1 MADLFRGTTALVTG
15 ASRGIGADFAEL
27 LARRGAN
34 LVLVARTVADLEQVA
49 AKARRHGVKADVYPA
64 DLARADAAVT
74 LVGWLEAHG
83 IVVDHLVNN
92 AGIGPHGN
100 FADTP
105 PERHLQTVNL
115 NVRAVTELA
124 SRLLP
129 GMLARHRGGIL
140 NVASTAAFQGLAWLP
155 VYSGTK
161 AYVVTWSEGVW
172 ASLRGTGVRCTC
184 LCPGPVDTPFFDSNE
199 HAIRPP
205 RFLMQSSSRVAAI
218 GLRAY
223 ERDRCLVISSWLFA
237 LAAWS
242 VRLMPRSV
250 VARFGALYTA
260 RH

>member
-1 MADLFRGTTALVTG
+1 MTDPFAGTTALVTG
-15 ASRGIGADFAEL
+15 ASRGIGAEFAEA

-34 LVLVARTVADLEQVA
+34 LVLVARTVNELEQVA
-49 AKARRHGVKADVYPA
+49 AKARAHGVKAEVYRA
-64 DLARADAAVT
+64 DLREPDAAAT
-74 LVGWLEAHG
+74 LVRWLEGRG
-83 IVVDHLVNN
+83 IAVDHLVNN

-100 FADTP
+100 FAATP
-105 PERHLQTVNL
+105 PARHLQTLEV

-124 SRLLP
+124 ARLLP
-129 GMLARHRGGIL
+129 GMLVRRRGGIL

-161 AYVVTWSEGVW
+161 AYVVTWSEGLW

-184 LCPGPVDTPFFDSNE
+184 LCPGPVDTAFFDHNE
-199 HAIRPP
+199 HARRPP
-205 RFLMQSSSRVAAI
+205 RFLRQSSRRVAEI
-218 GLRAY
+218 GLGAY

-260 RH
+260 GY

>member
-1 MADLFRGTTALVTG
+1 MPDLFRGTTALVTG

-34 LVLVARTVADLEQVA
+34 LVLVARTAPDLEKVA
-49 AKARRHGVKADVYPA
+49 AKARDHGGRVDVLPA
-64 DLARADAAVT
+64 DLRQPESVALLVRT
-74 LVGWLEAHG
+74 LETREL
-83 IVVDHLVNN
+83 VVDHLINN
-92 AGIGPHGN
+92 AGIGPHGHFTG
-100 FADTP
+100 FA
-105 PERHLQTVNL
+105 PERHLQTLDL
-115 NVRAVTELA
+115 NVRAVTDLA

-129 GMLARHRGGIL
+129 GMLARRRGGIL

-184 LCPGPVDTPFFDSNE
+184 LCPGPVDTPFFDDNE
-199 HAIRPP
+199 HAVRPP
-205 RFLMQSSSRVAAI
+205 RILMQSSSQVAAI

-250 VARFGALYTA
+250 VARFGAHYTA

>member
-1 MADLFRGTTALVTG
+1 MSDLFRGTTALVTG
-15 ASRGIGADFAEL
+15 ASRGIGATFADA

-34 LVLVARTVADLEQVA
+34 LVLVARTVADLELVA
-49 AKARRHGVKADVYPA
+49 AKARAHGGKVDVYPA
-64 DLARADAAVT
+64 DLASPETPAT
-74 LVGWLEAHG
+74 LVRWLEARG
-83 IVVDHLVNN
+83 VVVDHLVNN
-92 AGIGPHGN
+92 AGVGPHGN
-100 FADTP
+100 FAKTP
-105 PERHLQTVNL
+105 PERYLQTVDL

-129 GMLARHRGGIL
+129 GMVSRRRGGIL

-184 LCPGPVDTPFFDSNE
+184 LCPGPVDTPFFDHNG
-199 HAIRPP
+199 HTARPP
-205 RFLMQSSSRVAAI
+205 RFLMQSSEQVVTV

-223 ERDRCLVISSWLFA
+223 GQDRCLVISSWLFA

-242 VRLMPRSV
+242 VRLAPRSV
-250 VARFGALYTA
+250 VARAGAFYA
-260 RH
+260 AQR

>member
-1 MADLFRGTTALVTG
+1 MDDIFRGTTALVTG
-15 ASRGIGADFAEL
+15 ASRGIGAAFADA

-49 AKARRHGVKADVYPA
+49 ARARSHGVKADVHPA
-64 DLARADAAVT
+64 DLCQPDSVPA
-74 LVGWLEAHG
+74 LVRSLEARN

-92 AGIGPHGN
+92 AGIGPHGQ
-100 FADTP
+100 FAEP
-105 PERHLQTVNL
+105 PMERHLRTVDL
-115 NVRAVTELA
+115 NVRAVTDLA
-124 SRLLP
+124 ARLLP
-129 GMLARHRGGIL
+129 GMLQRRRGGIL

-184 LCPGPVDTPFFDSNE
+184 VCPGPVDTPFFDRNG

-205 RFLMQSSSRVAAI
+205 RFLMQSPEKVAAI
-218 GLRAY
+218 GLKAY
-223 ERDRCLVISSWLFA
+223 ERGRCMVIPSWLFA

-242 VRLMPRSV
+242 VRLAPRAV
-250 VARFGALYTA
+250 VARAGATYSA
-260 RH
+260 RR

>member
-1 MADLFRGTTALVTG
+1 MSDLFRGTTALVTG
-15 ASRGIGADFAEL
+15 ASRGIGARFAEA

-34 LVLVARTVADLEQVA
+34 LVLVARTAADLEQVA
-49 AKARRHGVKADVYPA
+49 ASARAHGGKVDVYPA
-64 DLARADAAVT
+64 DLGAADAAAA
-74 LVGWLEAHG
+74 LVRWLEDRG
-83 IVVDHLVNN
+83 IAVDHLVNN
-92 AGIGPHGN
+92 AGIGPHGH
-100 FADTP
+100 FADAP
-105 PERHLQTVNL
+105 PGRQVETVEL

-129 GMLARHRGGIL
+129 GMVARRRGGIL

-155 VYSGTK
+155 VYAATK
-161 AYVVTWSEGVW
+161 AYIVTWSEGVW
-172 ASLRGTGVRCTC
+172 ASLRGTGVRCAC
-184 LCPGPVDTPFFDSNE
+184 LCPGPVDTPFFDHNE

-205 RFLMQSSSRVAAI
+205 QFLMQSAERVAAI

>member
-1 MADLFRGTTALVTG
+1 MNDLFRGTTALVTG
-15 ASRGIGADFAEL
+15 ASRGIGAAFAEA
-27 LARRGAN
+27 LARRGAD
-34 LVLVARTVADLEQVA
+34 LVLVARTEADLEQVA
-49 AKARRHGVKADVYPA
+49 ARTRVHGVKVDVHPA
-64 DLARADAAVT
+64 DLGQPGSAAT
-74 LVGWLEAHG
+74 LVRALEARG
-83 IVVDHLVNN
+83 VVVDHLVNN
-92 AGIGPHGN
+92 AGIGPHGR
-100 FADTP
+100 FAEAP
-105 PERHLQTVNL
+105 PERQLLTVDL
-115 NVRAVTELA
+115 NVRAVTDLA

-129 GMLARHRGGIL
+129 GMLARRRGGIL

-172 ASLRGTGVRCTC
+172 ASLLGTGVRCTC
-184 LCPGPVDTPFFDSNE
+184 LCPGPVDTPFFDDNE
-199 HAIRPP
+199 HAVRPP
-205 RFLMQSSSRVAAI
+205 RFLMQSASQVAAI

-260 RH
+260 RR